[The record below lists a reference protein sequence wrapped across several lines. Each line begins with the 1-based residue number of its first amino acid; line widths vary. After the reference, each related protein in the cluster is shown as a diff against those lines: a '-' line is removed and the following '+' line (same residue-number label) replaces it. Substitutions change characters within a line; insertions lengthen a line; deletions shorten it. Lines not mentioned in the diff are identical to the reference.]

1 MGIWSERYDL
11 ANLKKTIESCE
22 YILLYYMMFLLT
34 MARLQIFLINE
45 KRQII
50 QLTFYITLKKK
61 TLGIIVFMH
70 VNNLKKNKVD
80 DYNNV

>member
-1 MGIWSERYDL
+1 
-11 ANLKKTIESCE
+11 
-22 YILLYYMMFLLT
+22 MMFLLT

-61 TLGIIVFMH
+61 NPWYNSFH
-70 VNNLKKNKVD
+70 ACKQFKKNKVD